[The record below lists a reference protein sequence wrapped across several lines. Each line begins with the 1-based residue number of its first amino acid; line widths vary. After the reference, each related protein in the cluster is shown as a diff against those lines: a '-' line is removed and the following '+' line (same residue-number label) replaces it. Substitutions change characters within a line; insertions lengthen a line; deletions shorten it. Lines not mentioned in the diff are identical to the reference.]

1 MCGNAQIK
9 EANDVSMHQDLMNL
23 QEIADYCG
31 ISKDL
36 VRREIAAKRLK
47 ARKTG
52 KGWTTLRHIVEDY
65 REEFYKRGIE

>member
-1 MCGNAQIK
+1 M
-9 EANDVSMHQDLMNL
+9 SDLMHL

-52 KGWTTLRHIVEDY
+52 KGWTTLRHIVVDF
-65 REEFYKRGIE
+65 REEYYLRGECIKDKNAKEDA

>member
-1 MCGNAQIK
+1 MKGP
-9 EANDVSMHQDLMNL
+9 DMMHLQD
-23 QEIADYCG
+23 IADYCG

-52 KGWTTLRHIVEDY
+52 KGWTTLRHIVEEF
-65 REEFYKRGIE
+65 REEYYLRGEA

>member
-1 MCGNAQIK
+1 MN
-9 EANDVSMHQDLMNL
+9 SDLMRL

-52 KGWTTLRHIVEDY
+52 KGWTTLRHIVEEF
-65 REEFYKRGIE
+65 REEFYMRGEE

>member
-1 MCGNAQIK
+1 MNGP
-9 EANDVSMHQDLMNL
+9 DLMHP
-23 QEIADYCG
+23 QDIADYCG

-52 KGWTTLRHIVEDY
+52 KGWTTLRDIGEEF
-65 REEFYKRGIE
+65 REEYYLRGEK